1 MNAAACRSDRLVRV
15 DSLNSDSSDSTEPQA
30 GAASDSASESATVR
44 AAYDTVRAQV
54 DDAARTA
61 GRDPSEVRLLPVS
74 KTVPVER
81 LRQAVGA
88 GLTELAENKP
98 QEIQRKAVEMADPDD
113 PRVRWVA
120 IGHLQTNKAKII
132 AEHADEFQALDSV
145 RLTEALQRRLELVDR
160 TLDVLIQVNTSG
172 EEAKTGAAPED
183 VPAILEAAAGCDR
196 LRVRGFMTVA
206 TNTGDIA
213 EVRRCFAQLRGI
225 LETARKDAV
234 VDPSLLTEL
243 SMGMSGDFREAIAEG
258 ATCVRVGTAI
268 FGARDYP

>member
-1 MNAAACRSDRLVRV
+1 MNGEDI
-15 DSLNSDSSDSTEPQA
+15 
-30 GAASDSASESATVR
+30 R
-44 AAYDTVRAQV
+44 AAHDTVRAQV
-54 DDAARTA
+54 DDAARAA

-81 LRQAVGA
+81 LRLAVEA

-98 QEIQRKAVEMADPDD
+98 QEIGRKSDEMADLP
-113 PRVRWVA
+113 VRWVA

-145 RLTEALQRRLELVDR
+145 RLAEALQRRLETADR
-160 TLDVLIQVNTSG
+160 QLDVLIQVNTSG
-172 EEAKTGAAPED
+172 EEAKTGAAPEE
-183 VPAILEAAAGCDR
+183 VGEILAAAASCDR

-206 TNTGDIA
+206 TNTDEEA

-225 LETARKDAV
+225 LETARDEAV
-234 VDPSLLTEL
+234 VDPELLTEL
-243 SMGMSGDFREAIAEG
+243 SMGMSGDFATAVAEG

-268 FGARDYP
+268 FGARNYV